1 MDLPSPSPW
10 PAGSSGCEDSLQPM
24 TSQAG
29 TSFEDSFGLSQTK
42 LGDGMTATVFVATHK
57 ATGRL
62 CACKLAERKGQ
73 KPAWSR
79 LCQLLQHE
87 SALLEHIGLHPHI
100 VRWEG
105 YFASSSRIAIVM
117 ELVSGGDCQQ
127 LLQRHGALPEEAVQ
141 AMINQLHSALRCAYM
156 DERFMPQPCTSSP
169 HVEPLQAWAASPLY
183 CTSGLWH

>member
-62 CACKLAERKGQ
+62 CACKLAERKVRN
-73 KPAWSR
+73 R
-79 LCQLLQHE
+79 LGAV
-87 SALLEHIGLHPHI
+87 SASCYSTSLRFL
-100 VRWEG
+100 
-105 YFASSSRIAIVM
+105 STS
-117 ELVSGGDCQQ
+117 DCI
-127 LLQRHGALPEEAVQ
+127 H
-141 AMINQLHSALRCAYM
+141 
-156 DERFMPQPCTSSP
+156 T
-169 HVEPLQAWAASPLY
+169 
-183 CTSGLWH
+183 